1 MKPEHDDELVSLARA
16 LRETTTGKA
25 PKPDATRAALLRRA
39 PQRANRAVWLMAAA
53 ALLMLISVP
62 SAWALYTG
70 YFTPQSERA
79 EPQNPIAVEALR
91 APRVVPATP
100 EPPTSEMPTAPVE
113 LPSVEVPAH
122 EVSTHEVSTHE
133 VSTHEVPAH
142 EVSTPPATDRR
153 APSRVR
159 PVDAAERATYETAHA
174 LHFEARDASGA
185 LSAWDAYLARY
196 PAGRFA
202 PEAHYNRALT
212 LVRLGRRDEALDALI
227 PFENGAFGAYRQH
240 EASELRAALGASQ

>member
-113 LPSVEVPAH
+113 LPSVEVPA
-122 EVSTHEVSTHE
+122 
-133 VSTHEVPAH
+133 
-142 EVSTPPATDRR
+142 RC
-153 APSRVR
+153 PSC
-159 PVDAAERATYETAHA
+159 T
-174 LHFEARDASGA
+174 
-185 LSAWDAYLARY
+185 
-196 PAGRFA
+196 
-202 PEAHYNRALT
+202 
-212 LVRLGRRDEALDALI
+212 
-227 PFENGAFGAYRQH
+227 
-240 EASELRAALGASQ
+240 

>member
-122 EVSTHEVSTHE
+122 EVPT
-133 VSTHEVPAH
+133 H

-212 LVRLGRRDEALDALI
+212 LVRLGRREEALDALI